1 MRVEKGMTKTTIT
14 INGRL
19 YDAITGM
26 PAAGPAHLPAK
37 KTTQPTKAASRQFND
52 IVPNKAAQ
60 VNRSEVAPSRAMHQ
74 HPQRSQTLNRQA
86 IKKPAQKQH
95 EHQPKHEEPTRSPLI
110 SHFAEAD
117 AAATTQPN
125 PPQEQQHAPQP
136 DHLIPPHT
144 TPLHPSAIK
153 AMQQSAM
160 QAAPKAA
167 LYQSSKQLK
176 EQLIKERLAEVSTEK
191 PPKKSFFA
199 RRPRM
204 ASVLAST
211 LSLLILGGYFT
222 YINLS
227 NISMRVASTRAGVN
241 AEFPNYQP
249 SGYGISG
256 PITYA
261 PGEVSIHYKSNTND
275 NGFTLTQKTANWDS
289 QAVLDNYVRKQSNT
303 YLTFQ
308 ERGITVYTFNNKAAW
323 ANGGL
328 FYTVEGD
335 ANLSS
340 EQVLRLASSL

>member
-1 MRVEKGMTKTTIT
+1 MTKTTIT

-19 YDAITGM
+19 YDAVTGM
-26 PAAGPAHLPAK
+26 PVAGPAHTAHAPVK
-37 KTTQPTKAASRQFND
+37 Q
-52 IVPNKAAQ
+52 AAQ
-60 VNRSEVAPSRAMHQ
+60 AAHQVKSFSDIGPSQTNHHKVERTATPASHVAVHQ

-86 IKKPAQKQH
+86 IKKPTPVKHHPHKQ
-95 EHQPKHEEPTRSPLI
+95 EEPTRSPLI
-110 SHFAEAD
+110 THFSQAQI
-117 AAATTQPN
+117 ATAQEN
-125 PPQEQQHAPQP
+125 PQTPQQTPAP

-144 TPLHPSAIK
+144 TPLHPAVVK
-153 AMQQSAM
+153 AMHQT
-160 QAAPKAA
+160 AASHTTNAVQ
-167 LYQSSKQLK
+167 YQSSKELK
-176 EQLIKERLAEVSTEK
+176 EQLIKERLAEVSVEK
-191 PPKKSFFA
+191 PKKKSFFA
-199 RRPRM
+199 RRPRL

-227 NISMRVASTRAGVN
+227 NISMRVASTRAGIN
-241 AEFPNYQP
+241 AQFPNYYP
-249 SGYGISG
+249 SGFAVSG

-261 PGEVSIHYKSNTND
+261 PGEVSINYKSNTAD
-275 NGFTLTQKTANWDS
+275 NGFTLTQKSANWDS

-328 FYTVEGD
+328 FYTVDGD

-340 EQVLRLASSL
+340 EQILRLASSL

>member
-1 MRVEKGMTKTTIT
+1 MTKTTIT

-19 YDAITGM
+19 YDAVTGM
-26 PAAGPAHLPAK
+26 PVAGAAHAPVKQQVSHTPQQVKSFSDIGPGQAKTHPKVERTATPASH
-37 KTTQPTKAASRQFND
+37 A
-52 IVPNKAAQ
+52 V
-60 VNRSEVAPSRAMHQ
+60 HQ

-86 IKKPAQKQH
+86 IKKPAAA
-95 EHQPKHEEPTRSPLI
+95 KHNPHRQEEPTRSPLI
-110 SHFAEAD
+110 THFSQAQ
-117 AAATTQPN
+117 AAAA
-125 PPQEQQHAPQP
+125 EEKQQAPQQTPAP

-144 TPLHPSAIK
+144 TPLHPAVVK
-153 AMQQSAM
+153 AMHRSAATNDA
-160 QAAPKAA
+160 Q
-167 LYQSSKQLK
+167 YQSSKELK
-176 EQLIKERLAEVSTEK
+176 EQLIKERLAEISVEK
-191 PPKKSFFA
+191 PKKKSFFA
-199 RRPRM
+199 RRPRL

-227 NISMRVASTRAGVN
+227 NISMRVASTRAGIN
-241 AEFPNYQP
+241 AQFPNYYP
-249 SGYGISG
+249 SGFAVSG

-261 PGEVSIHYKSNTND
+261 PGEVSINYKSNTAD
-275 NGFTLTQKTANWDS
+275 NGFTLTQKSANWDS

-328 FYTVEGD
+328 FYTVDGD

-340 EQVLRLASSL
+340 EQILRLASSL